1 MKRKKRLLI
10 LLALANLLARAPAP
24 APRADL
30 RHQRATAQAA
40 ALARGSC
47 DYTFETTWNPPLL
60 KGDSR

>member
-1 MKRKKRLLI
+1 MRRKKRLLI
-10 LLALANLLARAPAP
+10 LLALANLLARAP

-40 ALARGSC
+40 ALARGSR